1 MKSISL
7 CFFIILSINLS
18 AQMDSIS
25 YSAGLIIAKNLKSQG
40 FTDLD
45 KASFMD
51 ALEDVYSGNTLK
63 MTLDE
68 ANTNFRTHVEGAQ
81 ARIGIENKTVGEKF
95 LADNLKNNPKV
106 KVTESGLQYEII
118 KPSTPGVKP
127 SLLDKVKVHYHGTLI
142 DGTVFD
148 SSVDRNEPISFPL
161 NGVIKGWQE
170 GVQLMD
176 VGAQYRFY
184 IPYDLAYGE
193 RGAGAS
199 IKPYAAL
206 IFDVTLL
213 AIE

>member
-1 MKSISL
+1 MRTILFS
-7 CFFIILSINLS
+7 FFIILSINLS
-18 AQMDSIS
+18 AQMDSVS

-45 KASFMD
+45 KASFME
-51 ALEDVYSGNTLK
+51 ALEDVYAGKTLK

-68 ANTNFRTHVEGAQ
+68 ANSNFRSHVEGAS
-81 ARIGIENKTVGEKF
+81 AKMHEANKTEGEEF
-95 LADNLKNNPKV
+95 LAANKNKANV
-106 KVTESGLQYEII
+106 KVTESGLQYEVLEAAAAE
-118 KPSTPGVKP
+118 GVKP

-176 VGAQYRFY
+176 VGSKYRFY

-193 RGAGAS
+193 RGAGGS
-199 IKPYAAL
+199 IKPYSAL

>member
-1 MKSISL
+1 MRTIALS
-7 CFFIILSINLS
+7 FFIILSINLS
-18 AQMDSIS
+18 AQMDSVS

-51 ALEDVYSGNTLK
+51 ALEDVYSGKTLK

-81 ARIGIENKTVGEKF
+81 ARLHEANKTEGEEF
-95 LADNLKNNPKV
+95 LAANKDKANI
-106 KVTESGLQYEII
+106 KVTESGLQYEVIEAA
-118 KPSTPGVKP
+118 TAGVKP

-176 VGAQYRFY
+176 VGSKYRFY
-184 IPYDLAYGE
+184 IPYNLAYGE
-193 RGAGAS
+193 RGAGGS
-199 IKPYAAL
+199 IKPYSAL